1 MTRNTRNTAFLIL
14 GGALVILGVA
24 LLPGKGVGITAPL
37 GLIFIGFGIFTAVFN
52 RLGTD
57 NEREYLKVI
66 LMRGEQIDSLTNTIE
81 MLVENNYDNGDLEAM
96 DLRMKVGIVDGAIA
110 DQDDDFR
117 RILKI
122 MDGPWWK
129 PPNRRLP
136 KTTPAQEGA
145 S

>member
-1 MTRNTRNTAFLIL
+1 MNRSTRFLIQLVAGGLLVTL
-14 GGALVILGVA
+14 GAA
-24 LLPGKGVGITAPL
+24 LLPGRGVGIAAPL
-37 GLIFIGFGIFTAVFN
+37 VLMLIGFGILVQMIV
-52 RLGTD
+52 RLGTN

-66 LMRGEQIDSLTNTIE
+66 LMRGEQIDALTSTIE
-81 MLVENNYDNGDLEAM
+81 TLVENNYDNGDLEAM
-96 DLRMKVGIVDGAIA
+96 DLRMKMGIVDGAIA
-110 DQDDDFR
+110 DQDEDFR

-136 KTTPAQEGA
+136 KTTPAQESA